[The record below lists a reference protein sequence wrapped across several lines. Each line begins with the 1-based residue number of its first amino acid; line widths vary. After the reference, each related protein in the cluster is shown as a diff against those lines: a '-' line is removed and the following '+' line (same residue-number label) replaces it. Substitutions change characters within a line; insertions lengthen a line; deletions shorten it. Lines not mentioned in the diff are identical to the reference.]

1 MMQTSDRGSVSRS
14 AAPGKEHGRIEVDA
28 VSKVYHVKAGPVHA
42 LDDISFAI
50 EPGELVA
57 LVGAS
62 GCGKSTLLRIIA
74 GLTQPTTGRV
84 MVAGQDVKR
93 PRPETTAVVFQE
105 DALLPWYNVEQNVAL
120 GLSARGDARSAIDK
134 SV

>member
-28 VSKVYHVKAGPVHA
+28 VPKAYHVKAGPVHA
-42 LDDISFAI
+42 SDDISFAI
-50 EPGELVA
+50 EPGELVS

-74 GLTQPTTGRV
+74 GLTKPTDGTV
-84 MVAGQDVKR
+84 SFAGDPV
-93 PRPETTAVVFQE
+93 PSAHPVHVAVVFQ
-105 DALLPWYNVEQNVAL
+105 
-120 GLSARGDARSAIDK
+120 
-134 SV
+134 